1 MLKLNA
7 IGVAAGMEKKLKE
20 FSIAPKKAT
29 KDTKNKYGKV
39 ILKISIARIFFCR
52 IKIKPWSK
60 NKNHY
65 WSKNH
70 EQNTEKQNE

>member
-39 ILKISIARIFFCR
+39 ILKISIARIYFAG
-52 IKIKPWSK
+52 SK
-60 NKNHY
+60 
-65 WSKNH
+65 
-70 EQNTEKQNE
+70 